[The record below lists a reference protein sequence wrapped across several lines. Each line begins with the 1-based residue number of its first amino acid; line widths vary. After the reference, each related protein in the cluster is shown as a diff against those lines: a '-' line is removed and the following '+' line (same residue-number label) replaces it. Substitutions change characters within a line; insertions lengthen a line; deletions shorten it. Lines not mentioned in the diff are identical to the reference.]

1 MNTSMDGDSI
11 YALSAGKVKSS
22 PDVVGT
28 LAAHVVGKAI
38 NRAVLS
44 AEEKYGYKAAGSFL

>member
-1 MNTSMDGDSI
+1 MDGDSI